1 VPVEVHPR
9 ITVKRPEID
18 PADVRAA
25 FESTLRKVPRLDS
38 DPTQWIGV
46 GVDARGRLVEYVA
59 IETGPDRW
67 LIFHAMPAT
76 TKVLIETRLKG

>member
-1 VPVEVHPR
+1 
-9 ITVKRPEID
+9 
-18 PADVRAA
+18 
-25 FESTLRKVPRLDS
+25 
-38 DPTQWIGV
+38 
-46 GVDARGRLVEYVA
+46 LVEYVA